1 MTSFWF
7 FKKKKKKYTEAAM
20 RSNIL
25 SRKIWQW
32 RLQSSESTLPLCLKR
47 QLLISWF
54 IILIEWNFMN
64 GVGKLRWKE
73 HFIMFLTKLKHR
85 DLFESDFFLK
95 KKKKIN
101 GKTNRSIPLFFFLIF
116 GHFLGLENRILV
128 HLYYHLRGFSCL
140 DSSFF
145 LIQKCSLYSYV

>member
-1 MTSFWF
+1 MHSWPVLTIQHWISKRVECWLEFHDEWEASITVKF
-7 FKKKKKKYTEAAM
+7 GLYPSPIMKLGNVNHHVDKVYDIFLIFQKKKKKYTEAAM

-85 DLFESDFFLK
+85 DLLESDFFFK
-95 KKKKIN
+95 KKKKN
-101 GKTNRSIPLFFFLIF
+101 
-116 GHFLGLENRILV
+116 
-128 HLYYHLRGFSCL
+128 
-140 DSSFF
+140 
-145 LIQKCSLYSYV
+145 